1 MVHKEPDRYKNKAR
15 NVILNHALKDLDD
28 IINGHDPEVD
38 TSINNGVWDRLEK
51 MAMEIETIITPS
63 DALLERAIR
72 AALERAAERCDPSS
86 YQAHHAANH
95 SRPTSQAAVP
105 HYQEIADLLRTAR
118 LEDEARHAARV
129 EREIQFELET

>member
-1 MVHKEPDRYKNKAR
+1 MTDAPERIWAWEYAGAKGTEGQWRGSEGACPTKGYTCTPFVRA
-15 NVILNHALKDLDD
+15 DLAT
-28 IINGHDPEVD
+28 H
-38 TSINNGVWDRLEK
+38 
-51 MAMEIETIITPS
+51 S